1 MTSQQGHDRLCMGSE
16 HLISGCKF
24 GEKGP
29 KLFIYAKLQHKGIG
43 ESYPALRV
51 CKTFLVIV
59 LEKQWEKHQFS

>member
-51 CKTFLVIV
+51 CKNFFGYSFRKTVGKAPV
-59 LEKQWEKHQFS
+59 